1 MTLSLLQ
8 ILDQY
13 FKPSLETEEHFIEG
27 TECYCIL
34 QNAYVIHDK
43 MFCKVT
49 VEIRLFFASLQF
61 ASELNWQFNNK
72 LAP

>member
-13 FKPSLETEEHFIEG
+13 FKPSLEAEELFIEG
-27 TECYCIL
+27 MEYYCIL
-34 QNAYVIHDK
+34 QNDYVIADK

-49 VEIRLFFASLQF
+49 VEIPLFFTALQP
-61 ASELNWQFNNK
+61 ASELNWQFSSK
-72 LAP
+72 LVP

>member
-13 FKPSLETEEHFIEG
+13 FKPALEAEEHFIEG
-27 TECYCIL
+27 MECYCIL
-34 QNAYVIHDK
+34 QNAYVIDDK

-49 VEIRLFFASLQF
+49 VEIPLFFTSL
-61 ASELNWQFNNK
+61 
-72 LAP
+72 